1 MKSPEMKSAKYVVL
15 CSALLVACASGPSM
29 DAALQAE
36 MAAAD
41 ELAASEAEALQRDYD
56 AGRRY
61 FESGRVERALV
72 EFDYA
77 AYSGSNAAAARLCAI
92 YGEGLGIKVD
102 PVKGVFWCQRAA
114 RAGHAQAGPRARQ
127 LFQTWW
133 QEEDV

>member
-1 MKSPEMKSAKYVVL
+1 MRKTYLLL
-15 CSALLVACASGPSM
+15 CSVLLAACASPSM
-29 DAALQAE
+29 DADLQAE

-41 ELAASEAEALQRDYD
+41 QLAASEAEALQRDYN

-92 YGEGLGIKVD
+92 YGEGLGIKID

-114 RAGHAQAGPRARQ
+114 RAGHAPAGPRARH
-127 LFQTWW
+127 LFETWW
-133 QEEDV
+133 KEEDV

>member
-1 MKSPEMKSAKYVVL
+1 MKNSVILVCAGVLCTGLLTACAGAPPMDEALRAEMK
-15 CSALLVACASGPSM
+15 
-29 DAALQAE
+29 AADE
-36 MAAAD
+36 MAAG
-41 ELAASEAEALQRDYD
+41 EPEALRADYEQ
-56 AGRRY
+56 GRRY

-77 AYSGSNAAAARLCAI
+77 AYSGSAAAALRLCAI

-114 RAGHAQAGPRARQ
+114 RAGHAPAAARSRH